1 MSFLFLLVY
10 LLFVCIRPHEYI
22 SYLIYIP
29 ILPIL
34 LVASFA
40 SWLFFG
46 RKEFNA
52 PQYGLIIIFM
62 MIMAISVAANGWLG
76 GGIKVINDFY
86 PTVILFFIL
95 SNTIDSPQKMRWIFA
110 LFITASAITALH
122 GVGQAE
128 AGIGWTGITTIGGR
142 IRYIGIFEDPNDLG
156 LLFLISLPMLGYCIA
171 QSRWLMV
178 KMVLIGT
185 LGLILYAIYLTNS
198 RGTVLGLVAMVFVW
212 LYRKHGIWKACLM
225 CLILS
230 PMAVLAPSRM
240 NELKVDEESA
250 FGRWD
255 AWYSGFQMLKSNPL
269 FGVGKGNFTEHHEL
283 TAHNSFVLVFSET
296 GLIGYFVWFCF
307 IYLSFYMLYVI
318 VSEENLFNI
327 KNNSYSKNTYNDMVD
342 IGNAIY
348 LCFIG
353 FFFSVFFLS
362 RSYNIL
368 LYVLCA
374 LSVTLYKMIIRIYPN
389 VKRITFFDN
398 IFYLSFF
405 TIVSIIS
412 MYLIMKTL
420 INII

>member
-1 MSFLFLLVY
+1 
-10 LLFVCIRPHEYI
+10 
-22 SYLIYIP
+22 
-29 ILPIL
+29 
-34 LVASFA
+34 
-40 SWLFFG
+40 
-46 RKEFNA
+46 
-52 PQYGLIIIFM
+52 
-62 MIMAISVAANGWLG
+62 
-76 GGIKVINDFY
+76 
-86 PTVILFFIL
+86 
-95 SNTIDSPQKMRWIFA
+95 
-110 LFITASAITALH
+110 
-122 GVGQAE
+122 
-128 AGIGWTGITTIGGR
+128 
-142 IRYIGIFEDPNDLG
+142 
-156 LLFLISLPMLGYCIA
+156 
-171 QSRWLMV
+171 MV

-198 RGTVLGLVAMVFVW
+198 RGTVLGLAAMVFVW

-230 PMAVLAPSRM
+230 PLAVLAPSRM

-327 KNNSYSKNTYNDMVD
+327 QNNSYSKNTYNDMVD

-389 VKRITFFDN
+389 MKRITFFDN
-398 IFYLSFF
+398 IFYMSFF

-412 MYLIMKTL
+412 IYLIMKTL